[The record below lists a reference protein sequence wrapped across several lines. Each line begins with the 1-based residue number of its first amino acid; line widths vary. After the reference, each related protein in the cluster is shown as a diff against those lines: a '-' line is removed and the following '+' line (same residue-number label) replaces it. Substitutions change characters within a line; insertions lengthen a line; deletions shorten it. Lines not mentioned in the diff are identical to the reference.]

1 MDARVVLT
9 DKTKKEMNKEL
20 TKHYKGALLARR
32 LKEVAENGKLSQA
45 RTRFDVARLV
55 GYTEGQRASG
65 YAWVKRMIKIGV
77 LSETLDG
84 LNEYGKA
91 NYQFFYNGVKTE
103 HKKEQPVETIEV
115 AETPI
120 ETKVTMETTDKTTL
134 TLYHGETTLAIEGVG
149 GDTIVEI
156 VKTIVK

>member
-1 MDARVVLT
+1 MDARVILT

-20 TKHYKGALLARR
+20 TNHHKGALLARR

-65 YAWVKRMIKIGV
+65 YAWVKRMVKIGV
-77 LSETLDG
+77 LSETLDSV
-84 LNEYGKA
+84 NEHGRA
-91 NYQFFYNGVKTE
+91 NYQFFYNGTTE
-103 HKKEQPVETIEV
+103 EQKKEEPVETVEV
-115 AETPI
+115 AETPV
-120 ETKVTMETTDKTTL
+120 EPVENVGKTIL
-134 TLYHGETTLAIEGVG
+134 TLYHCETTLAIEGAS

-156 VKTIVK
+156 VKSIVK